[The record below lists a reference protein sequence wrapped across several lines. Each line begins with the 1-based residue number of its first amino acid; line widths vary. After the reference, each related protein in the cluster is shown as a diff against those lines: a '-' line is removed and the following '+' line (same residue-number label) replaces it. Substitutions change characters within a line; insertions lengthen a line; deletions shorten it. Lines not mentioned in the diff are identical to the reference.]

1 MPPAIRPST
10 KTRDL
15 IGGPMFWAAALTTLG
30 CLVASFFLRSG
41 RAWLGVGV
49 LLMWTAFSLVNAI
62 RSRRVHSI
70 VSLPVYLGA
79 AEALAGSAM
88 GRVDVQIWMI
98 WLLGAGMIAANLSE
112 RVFGRY
118 A

>member
-1 MPPAIRPST
+1 MPPATRRST
-10 KTRDL
+10 EGDL
-15 IGGPMFWAAALTTLG
+15 IGGALFWAAALTTLG

-41 RAWLGVGV
+41 RAWIGVGV
-49 LLMWTAFSLVNAI
+49 LSMWTTFSLINAI

-79 AEALAGSAM
+79 AVALAGSAL

-98 WLLGAGMIAANLSE
+98 WLLGGGMIAANLAE
-112 RVFGRY
+112 RVFRKY
-118 A
+118 L